1 MAQVHVLVDG
11 DVITI
16 ERNPPSHPKHV
27 RKAEQYCMS
36 HYGSQAY
43 VSRINEPGVWYG
55 YNLPAANGH
64 GFYAEWAEISFNQLP
79 KEVRLYL
86 LIGA

>member
-1 MAQVHVLVDG
+1 MPQIHVLVDG
-11 DVITI
+11 AAITVQ
-16 ERNPPSHPKHV
+16 RNPPNHPKEV
-27 RKAEQYCMS
+27 RKAEQYCLD

-43 VSRINEPGVWYG
+43 VCRSNPDVWFG
-55 YNLPAANGH
+55 FNLPAANGH
-64 GFYAEWAEISFNQLP
+64 GFYAEWTEISFNQLP